1 MGAIPTQRETTS
13 RAPDAPAHHGA
24 DRRTTVCAT
33 LSGSPL
39 APGSARGLVR
49 AALREWTELG
59 LPGTEKLTD
68 RLADDAMV
76 VVSELVTNAVVHAG
90 TDVELVS

>member
-1 MGAIPTQRETTS
+1 MGAIPTQRETTW

-24 DRRTTVCAT
+24 DRRTTVRAT

-49 AALREWTELG
+49 AALREWAELG
-59 LPGTEKLTD
+59 LPGTEFLTD
-68 RLADDAMV
+68 RLA
-76 VVSELVTNAVVHAG
+76 ERYC
-90 TDVELVS
+90 